1 MLPESS
7 HFLVNHRQS
16 QSAMKNLDQC
26 ITKKKWWDK
35 CVAKNWIRSGS
46 TGQTINQKDVAGC
59 SAQLAI
65 VVLLNI
71 Q

>member
-7 HFLVNHRQS
+7 HFLVKHRQS
-16 QSAMKNLDQC
+16 ESAMKNLDQC
-26 ITKKKWWDK
+26 ITKKKSWDN
-35 CVAKNWIRSGS
+35 CVAKNSGSGS

-59 SAQLAI
+59 SAQLSI